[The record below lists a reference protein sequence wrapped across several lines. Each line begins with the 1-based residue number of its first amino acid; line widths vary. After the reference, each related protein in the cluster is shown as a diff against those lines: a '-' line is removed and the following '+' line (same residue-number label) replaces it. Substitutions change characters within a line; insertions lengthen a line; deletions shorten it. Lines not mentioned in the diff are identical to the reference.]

1 MFWHPDLLFW
11 EVRMTNLV
19 ATYCFLKK
27 NGKWIKGGDKPE
39 IMLESFGM
47 QRLGPLRTCF
57 QDGLVSQSAVTGGR
71 NQQLV
76 REGLSTSRQVLRQ
89 IL

>member
-1 MFWHPDLLFW
+1 
-11 EVRMTNLV
+11 MTNLV

-76 REGLSTSRQVLRQ
+76 REGLSTSRQVLWQ